1 MGQCF
6 CQIKAYSAAEK
17 SCSQVLQVDPDN
29 VKALFRKGKVGQN
42 FVLFENFT
50 INMNLWIFWSGIQ
63 GVLTGPK

>member
-1 MGQCF
+1 MVQCF

-50 INMNLWIFWSGIQ
+50 INMNL
-63 GVLTGPK
+63 